1 MPRYRFEFLD
11 NEVNPPI
18 SVDLADNEAAKAE
31 ALTVTRETML
41 DGLSEGSDPRNWA
54 TRVYD
59 EAGYLIATIT
69 FADLVSTP
77 DQSEA
82 ANGVIRSG

>member
-41 DGLSEGSDPRNWA
+41 DGLAEGSDPSGWA

-69 FADLVSTP
+69 FSDLVSENGE
-77 DQSEA
+77 SEA
-82 ANGVIRSG
+82 ANGVMRSG

>member
-11 NEVNPPI
+11 TEINPPI
-18 SVDLADNEAAKAE
+18 SVDLASDEAAKAE

-41 DGLSEGSDPRNWA
+41 DGLSEGSDPRGWV

-69 FADLVSTP
+69 FEDLVSEP
-77 DQSEA
+77 GQSEA